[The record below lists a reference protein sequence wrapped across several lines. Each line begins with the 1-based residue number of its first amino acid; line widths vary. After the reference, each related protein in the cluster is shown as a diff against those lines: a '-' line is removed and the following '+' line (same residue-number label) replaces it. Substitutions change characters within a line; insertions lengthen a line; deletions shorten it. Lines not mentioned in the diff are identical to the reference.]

1 MTSNKCVCV
10 CVRYFF
16 VEEADPEDVLHAG
29 RSVSHAQV
37 PQGVPHQ
44 DDVGVV
50 LQLLEVLGVPQ
61 SAVVFVV
68 DVDQLTFE
76 APDDAL
82 RARGGQRRSEQLS
95 PAQQTG
101 RIPHLR
107 CHQSP

>member
-1 MTSNKCVCV
+1 MCVCI
-10 CVRYFF
+10 RYFL

-50 LQLLEVLGVPQ
+50 LQLLEVLGVSQ

-68 DVDQLTFE
+68 DMDQLPFE

-82 RARGGQRRSEQLS
+82 RG
-95 PAQQTG
+95 
-101 RIPHLR
+101 
-107 CHQSP
+107 

>member
-1 MTSNKCVCV
+1 M
-10 CVRYFF
+10 CVRYFL

-82 RARGGQRRSEQLS
+82 TAREEVRGQRRSEVS